1 MCLCAS
7 VCCRYHYDH
16 VLLHVVLLIM
26 TESNV
31 RFVGIGGSNRPGS
44 SSARVMNLVLEFLA
58 SRGHKTSS
66 LLLSDLKLPGF
77 ESCDKLED
85 YPPNVHHFLSEV
97 RLAHGLIFSTP
108 VYHGTLSGGMKN
120 ALDFLEY
127 LADDPQPYLTGKVIG
142 LISTSGGQPGV
153 NAINTMDYVSR
164 ALHAWVCPTAVAIPQ
179 SNRQFEPDGR
189 LKDPG
194 LLARLHQMAL
204 ELEFAV
210 TRFQL

>member
-1 MCLCAS
+1 MA
-7 VCCRYHYDH
+7 
-16 VLLHVVLLIM
+16 
-26 TESNV
+26 ESKV
-31 RFVGIGGSNRPGS
+31 KFVGIGGSYRPGS
-44 SSARVMNLVLEFLA
+44 SSAKVMNIALEFLA
-58 SRGHKTSS
+58 ARGHTTAS

-85 YPPNVHHFLSEV
+85 YPPNVHHFLREIRS
-97 RLAHGLIFSTP
+97 AHGLIFSTP

-120 ALDFLEY
+120 ALDFMEY

-153 NAINTMDYVSR
+153 NAINTMDYVSQ
-164 ALHAWVCPTAVAIPQ
+164 ALHAWVCPTAVAIPE
-179 SNRQFEPDGR
+179 SYRQFEADGK

-194 LLARLHQMAL
+194 LLKRVHRLAL

-210 TRFQL
+210 TKFQS